1 MAKEVKIFSFID
13 DREGRDDAEKQLTDL
28 VNEGWSIIASGG
40 GNAAGLLWGF
50 IILQRTVKKKKKRAK
65 KVAKEST

>member
-13 DREGRDDAEKQLTDL
+13 DREGREDAEKQLTEM
-28 VNEGWSIIASGG
+28 VNDGWSIVSSGG

-50 IILQRTVKKKKKRAK
+50 IILQRQNKKKKKKQGK
-65 KVAKEST
+65 KEVDAS

>member
-13 DREGRDDAEKQLTDL
+13 DREGREDAEKQLSEM
-28 VNEGWSIIASGG
+28 VNDGWDIISSGG

-50 IILQRTVKKKKKRAK
+50 IILQRAAKKKKKKQAK
-65 KVAKEST
+65 NVDGK

>member
-13 DREGRDDAEKQLTDL
+13 DREGREDAEKQLSDM
-28 VNEGWSIIASGG
+28 VNDGWDIISSGG

-50 IILQRTVKKKKKRAK
+50 IILQREAKKKKKKQAK
-65 KVAKEST
+65 KVDGK

>member
-28 VNEGWSIIASGG
+28 VNDGWSIISSGG

-50 IILQRTVKKKKKRAK
+50 IVLQREAKNKKKKKQVK
-65 KVAKEST
+65 KVATE

>member
-13 DREGRDDAEKQLTDL
+13 DREGREDAEKQLTDM
-28 VNEGWSIIASGG
+28 VNNGWVIVSSGG

-50 IILQRTVKKKKKRAK
+50 VILQRETDERY
-65 KVAKEST
+65 